1 MTKGSKLREKD
12 VRMPDIKQ
20 DQRDELITQYL
31 TEVEPL
37 HHETA
42 RSQRFGML
50 LHALFAVVP
59 QFIEDFV
66 SGVEKYLKVRQKD
79 RILKGRADNLF
90 GNVVIEFEADLTRT
104 RAEAEE
110 QLRRYVAILWSQEA
124 PDSRTPYL
132 CLAADGVL
140 FLTYT
145 PSLADPQKVELTSE
159 DVHLELLED
168 VDWRKFSPLEVYF
181 WLDRYFFR
189 QEIYPP
195 SSERMEKD
203 FGVRSHAFR
212 TAQATLA
219 ALWRQVKER
228 SSFEV
233 VFDAWDKY
241 LRVVY
246 GSKVAGDELFIKHTY
261 LATLAKLLA
270 WMRLTES
277 REHPDDA
284 QIIRMLEGRLFKD
297 LEIDNFLE
305 EDFFS
310 WPARHPAQAAGL
322 KVVRGLFSILQ
333 KYNLRGLSEDM
344 LKSLYQELVDPETR
358 HDLGEFYTPD
368 WLAHR
373 MVNQMLDSNPQAAML
388 DPSCGSGTFL
398 YLAIKEKRRRLG
410 DSRETLDHIFAS
422 VFGVDIHP
430 LAVITAK
437 TNYILALGDLLK
449 KRGPVAL
456 PVFLANT
463 IALPER
469 EVWRKLWRQLPSYRV
484 NLYGSPINLP
494 EVLMTDLGLYDRCI
508 ELIQG
513 FVADHR
519 GEPISLQTFSK
530 FLQVQ
535 NFPLAEQEEVLEA
548 IFPVAEALKRFL
560 ESDRDTIWAFVLKNI
575 YKPLFLKNRFDFL
588 MGNPPWISLRYLE
601 PEYQKFIKQ
610 QIKDYRLLTGKGHLI
625 THMEVAAL
633 FLVRAA
639 DLYLKDGGS
648 IAFVMPRS
656 VFTADQHDELRRG
669 AFRFTQDKMLH
680 LVWTALW
687 DCDRVVPLFNVP
699 ACVVWGEKIKA
710 LHGPETI
717 PGEIISGTLLRK
729 NASLTEA
736 EQKLTFE
743 PTTFAVFRYGKRSY
757 WDQGTGGVTKAASY
771 YKKRFFQGA
780 TIVPRAFWFVQVE
793 PSALGFNPHR
803 PPLVT
808 DPRAIKKAK
817 KPYQD
822 VHFSAQVESRF
833 LYATLLSTDLVP
845 FGHMGFR
852 LVVLPVLPHGK
863 GYHLLD
869 AGTARKEGYSYLAK
883 WLEKVEEEWIKRR
896 GAKAENLSALE
907 WLDYRKKLTSQ
918 EPGATYRVT
927 YITSGTNLTAALV
940 ENRPIKFAINGEEI
954 TFQGFVADHVTY
966 YMETSDP
973 NEAAYLVAVL
983 NSPTI
988 DKMIKPMQSRGL
1000 WGPRHIH
1007 TKVLELPIPKFEA
1020 ENPQHQRLSALGEQ
1034 CTQKVQAWLSQGG
1047 PGKVTSIGRLRQM
1060 VRQMLNS
1067 ELSEIDGLV
1076 ASLLQKG

>member
-12 VRMPDIKQ
+12 VRMPDINQ
-20 DQRDELITQYL
+20 AQRDELINRYL
-31 TEVEPL
+31 KEVELLPN
-37 HHETA
+37 ESA
-42 RSQRFGML
+42 RSHRFGML
-50 LHALFAVVP
+50 VHALFAEEP
-59 QFIEDFV
+59 HFIKEYLG
-66 SGVEKYLKVRQKD
+66 GVEQYIKVRQQD

-90 GNVVIEFEADLTRT
+90 GNVVIEFEADLAKTRD
-104 RAEAEE
+104 EAEE
-110 QLRRYVAILWSQEA
+110 QLQRYVAILWSQEA

-132 CLAADGVL
+132 CLATDGVR

-145 PSLADPQKVELTSE
+145 PSPADPQKKELTTE
-159 DVHLELLED
+159 DIHLEPLED
-168 VDWRKFSPLEVYF
+168 MDWRNFSPLEVYF

-203 FGVRSHAFR
+203 FGVHSHAFR
-212 TAQATLA
+212 TAQTTLS
-219 ALWRQVKER
+219 ALWRQVKQL

-246 GSKVAGDELFIKHTY
+246 GSKVAGDELFVKHTY

-277 REHPDDA
+277 QSLPDDA
-284 QIIRMLEGRLFKD
+284 QITRMLEGLLFKD

-310 WPARHPAQAAGL
+310 WPARQPARDAAL

-333 KYNLRGLSEDM
+333 KYNLRGLSEDV

-358 HDLGEFYTPD
+358 HELGEFYTPD

-373 MVNQMLDSNPQAAML
+373 MVNRMLDSKCDAAML

-398 YLAIKEKRRRLG
+398 YLAIKEKRQRLG
-410 DSRETLDHIFAS
+410 DSQETLDHIFAS
-422 VFGVDIHP
+422 VFGIDIHP

-449 KRGPVAL
+449 KRARPVAL

-484 NLYGSPINLP
+484 KLYDSTITLP

-519 GEPISLQTFSK
+519 EKPISLETFSK

-535 NFPLAEQEEVLEA
+535 NFPLADREEVMEA

-560 ESDRDTIWAFVLKNI
+560 ESNRDTIWAFVLKNI
-575 YKPLFLKNRFDFL
+575 YKPLFLKTRFDFL

-625 THMEVAAL
+625 TQMEMASL

-639 DLYLKDGGS
+639 DLYLKEAGS

-656 VFTADQHDELRRG
+656 VFNADQHDELRRG
-669 AFRFTQDKMLH
+669 MFRFTQNKMLH
-680 LVWTALW
+680 LVWTNLW
-687 DCDRVVPLFNVP
+687 DCDKVTPLFNVP

-717 PGEIISGTLLRK
+717 PGELISGILPRK
-729 NASLTEA
+729 NASLAEA
-736 EQKLTFE
+736 EEKLAFE
-743 PTTFAVFRYGKRSY
+743 PTSFAVFRYGKRSY
-757 WDQGTGGVTKAASY
+757 WDQGTGGFTKAASY
-771 YKKRFFQGA
+771 YKNKFSQGA
-780 TIVPRAFWFVQVE
+780 TIVPRSFWFVHVE
-793 PSALGFNPHR
+793 ASSYGFNPQR

-808 DPRAIKKAK
+808 DPRAIKEAK
-817 KPYQD
+817 KPYRD
-822 VHFSAQVESRF
+822 VNLAGQVESRF
-833 LYATLLSTDLVP
+833 LYATLLSTDLIP
-845 FGHMGFR
+845 FGHLGFR
-852 LVVLPVLPHGK
+852 TVVLPILPEGN
-863 GYHLLD
+863 GYQLIE
-869 AGTARKEGYSYLAK
+869 AGTARKEGFSKLAG
-883 WLEKVEEEWIKRR
+883 WLEKVEEEWVKKR

-907 WLDYRKKLTSQ
+907 WLDYRKKVTSQ
-918 EPGATYRVT
+918 NAESTYRVA

-940 ENRPIKFAINGEEI
+940 ENKPIKLSINGQEI
-954 TFQGFVADHVTY
+954 TIQGFVADHVTY
-966 YMETSDP
+966 YMETNSP
-973 NEAAYLVAVL
+973 NEAAFLVAIL

-1000 WGPRHIH
+1000 WGPRHFH
-1007 TKVLELPIPKFEA
+1007 TKVLELPIPQFEP
-1020 ENPQHQRLSALGEQ
+1020 ENPQHQRLATLSRL
-1034 CTQKVQAWLSQGG
+1034 CSQKVQDWLSQGG

-1060 VRQMLNS
+1060 VRQKLKS
-1067 ELSEIDGLV
+1067 ELTEIDEIVG
-1076 ASLLQKG
+1076 SLFHD